1 MRLFLLQDGR
11 QVAASEQADMR
22 IQIDKHKEHNT
33 VIHGLKKKVFCVRH
47 IFGHRNHQTKKGASA
62 SQRTGSTWLK
72 RGTHQKGAGAPISK
86 TRLGCSRQ
94 YPTPQFPRWVP
105 CTKDKHTHFTRK
117 HTQTCRQTHVPS
129 QQQRETPTGKQV
141 HHTSTSCQNIT
152 TTSINVVFVPSLLE
166 QYLGEHIRGTEKS
179 KTCSAKAMLNTEHS
193 TVHTECKFRL

>member
-1 MRLFLLQDGR
+1 MSVIFLAIETIR
-11 QVAASEQADMR
+11 Q
-22 IQIDKHKEHNT
+22 
-33 VIHGLKKKVFCVRH
+33 
-47 IFGHRNHQTKKGASA
+47 KKGPAQASGLA
-62 SQRTGSTWLK
+62 AHDLK
-72 RGTHQKGAGAPISK
+72 GGHIKKGAGAPISK

-94 YPTPQFPRWVP
+94 YPTPQFPHRVP
-105 CTKDKHTHFTRK
+105 RAKDKHTHFTRK

-141 HHTSTSCQNIT
+141 HHTRTSCQNIT

-166 QYLGEHIRGTEKS
+166 QHLGEHIRGTEKS